1 MDQEAASA
9 SSAAALGADVLAR
22 IFEAA
27 PNPYLLLRADAPRYT
42 IAAVSN
48 AYLNATGTQR
58 SAIVDRGLFDVFPDN
73 PDDSSASGVSD
84 LRASL
89 DRARRDGKPD
99 AMGVQ
104 KYDIPHRDGS
114 GRFKVKYW
122 SPVNTPV
129 QGADGAIDYIIHR
142 VEDVTEFILAREHT
156 AAEAAK
162 KIESATARAE
172 EMEAE
177 VLRSDVLIKKAN
189 RDLKQ
194 TLERLAEANEKLKDV
209 DRMRTG
215 QLDIALIA
223 ARMGAWSLD
232 QITGELITSDVCR
245 SDYGWLADAP
255 FTHAD
260 MLSLIHPDDRDRRDR
275 MVAQAFAAHEDLEVE
290 YRVIRPD
297 GEVVWMLVRGRA
309 DYGPDGQPVRA
320 MGVSIDIT
328 QRKRAEERRNT
339 LIAELN
345 HRVKNT
351 LSSVQSIALQTSM
364 AASTPDE
371 FLAAFDGRIQALVR
385 AHDLLTANSW
395 QGAGLDDVIRR
406 TLAPYAERTTDDV
419 GHNIEVAGP
428 TIRLSPEAAVTLHM
442 AFHELATNAAKYGA
456 LSAPGGSV
464 GVVWSVDRSAQP
476 AMIAVVWR
484 ERGGPPVQP
493 PTRRGFGS
501 NLLKVGLAREFG
513 GGTQMHFEPEGLTC
527 EMQFIAS
534 SRIEAPERA

>member
-1 MDQEAASA
+1 
-9 SSAAALGADVLAR
+9 
-22 IFEAA
+22 
-27 PNPYLLLRADAPRYT
+27 
-42 IAAVSN
+42 
-48 AYLNATGTQR
+48 
-58 SAIVDRGLFDVFPDN
+58 
-73 PDDSSASGVSD
+73 
-84 LRASL
+84 
-89 DRARRDGKPD
+89 
-99 AMGVQ
+99 
-104 KYDIPHRDGS
+104 
-114 GRFKVKYW
+114 
-122 SPVNTPV
+122 
-129 QGADGAIDYIIHR
+129 
-142 VEDVTEFILAREHT
+142 
-156 AAEAAK
+156 
-162 KIESATARAE
+162 
-172 EMEAE
+172 
-177 VLRSDVLIKKAN
+177 
-189 RDLKQ
+189 
-194 TLERLAEANEKLKDV
+194 
-209 DRMRTG
+209 
-215 QLDIALIA
+215 
-223 ARMGAWSLD
+223 
-232 QITGELITSDVCR
+232 
-245 SDYGWLADAP
+245 
-255 FTHAD
+255 
-260 MLSLIHPDDRDRRDR
+260 
-275 MVAQAFAAHEDLEVE
+275 
-290 YRVIRPD
+290 
-297 GEVVWMLVRGRA
+297 MLVRGRA

-428 TIRLSPEAAVTLHM
+428 AIRLSPEAAVTLHM